1 MQEYRRI
8 PEQGSGKGSMEEQG
22 EGRGLMGLEGSGD
35 PEKGKSFEM

>member
-1 MQEYRRI
+1 MQEYRGI
-8 PEQGSGKGSMEEQG
+8 PEQGSGKGQMEEQG